1 MVEVIISLVAWSWM
15 YVRLIWEGS
24 YIHCK
29 KLGYFWVFWCK
40 FTVDCLQFFASWY
53 NWCTCRAAPGG
64 KTTYIAAL
72 MKNTGKKLIWVNSID
87 PINCLV
93 NSYIIIL
100 KVNFAFF
107 PHTSDTFTVKKK
119 NCHILL
125 YYLRKQES
133 WKFHMPHFYS
143 RKPCLIL
150 FVRVLHLES
159 LVMKL
164 NTMFEYFNQHFH
176 LVRRMKLSFSLET
189 YLSMQVCLIYKNF

>member
-1 MVEVIISLVAWSWM
+1 MHINFVVEVIISLVAWSWM

-29 KLGYFWVFWCK
+29 KLGSFWVFWCK

-119 NCHILL
+119 KTATFFYIIL
-125 YYLRKQES
+125 E
-133 WKFHMPHFYS
+133 S
-143 RKPCLIL
+143 RKVGSFICLT
-150 FVRVLHLES
+150 FTTENPVW
-159 LVMKL
+159 
-164 NTMFEYFNQHFH
+164 Y
-176 LVRRMKLSFSLET
+176 
-189 YLSMQVCLIYKNF
+189 CLCASCIWKV